1 MKVPELRQFEIAV
14 TAFVYA
20 FSHNLKFLMH
30 NLNIYLLVRRQG
42 NFITT
47 KQRPYFKEVAVRECT
62 VKQTE
67 NA

>member
-1 MKVPELRQFEIAV
+1 MKVPELRQFEIIV
-14 TAFVYA
+14 TLLLTH
-20 FSHNLKFLMH
+20 SPHNLKFLMH

>member
-1 MKVPELRQFEIAV
+1 MKVPELRQFEITV
-14 TAFVYA
+14 TALVNA
-20 FSHNLKFLMH
+20 FPHNLKFLMH

-42 NFITT
+42 NFITP
-47 KQRPYFKEVAVRECT
+47 KEKPYFKELAVQECT